1 LSIPGTYEVE
11 EYVLSFFFV
20 NPFAVSSS
28 PVDVAQIKYG
38 MAIEKETNSTIWSWS
53 NISSPIFRCS
63 DRVCSIYYQILLSQ
77 KHVILFRSVSLDF
90 GCRLD
95 LCCPLSSVV

>member
-11 EYVLSFFFV
+11 EYVLSFFSV

-38 MAIEKETNSTIWSWS
+38 MAIEKETNTTTWSWS
-53 NISSPIFRCS
+53 NISSPIFRSS
-63 DRVCSIYYQILLSQ
+63 DKVCSIFLSDIIRNHCCKNMAFYLEVNDWILAA
-77 KHVILFRSVSLDF
+77 
-90 GCRLD
+90 G
-95 LCCPLSSVV
+95 